1 MTAGRVLIGRI
12 LKAHGIR
19 GEVSFSAT
27 GDDPGSLRPGLVVYL
42 DERGRQGGEENGD
55 EAGGGRGEG
64 TLTVRAVRA
73 VDRFWL
79 LSFDEVADREVAESL
94 AGRSLFIEEEA
105 LPPLPE
111 GEYYHFQLVG
121 LAVTR
126 PDGTSTGRVT
136 RVIDMPGHD
145 LLEVQCSVGESL
157 TGDTFGVRSTERR
170 GIERPGIEGRGIE
183 GRGIGGH
190 SPAGD
195 FLVPIRREFVEWIDL
210 ERGEIRLA
218 DRADLLEA
226 QSKTT
231 ASDEGGESAGRRKMK
246 MRAERRRKR
255 PRGPSPDPGSESA
268 S

>member
-19 GEVSFSAT
+19 GEVSFAAA
-27 GDDPGSLRPGLVVYL
+27 GDDPGSLRPGLVAYL
-42 DERGRQGGEENGD
+42 G
-55 EAGGGRGEG
+55 AGRGGADGEPG
-64 TLTVRAVRA
+64 IEATGETLTIRGVRA

-94 AGRSLFIEEEA
+94 AGRSLFVDEESM
-105 LPPLPE
+105 PPLPE

-126 PDGTSTGRVT
+126 PDGMEMGRVT

-145 LLEVQCSVGESL
+145 LLEVQ
-157 TGDTFGVRSTERR
+157 
-170 GIERPGIEGRGIE
+170 GRE
-183 GRGIGGH
+183 
-190 SPAGD
+190 GD

-226 QSKTT
+226 QSKT
-231 ASDEGGESAGRRKMK
+231 AVPDGGGDPAGRRKMK
-246 MRAERRRKR
+246 MRAERRRKLR
-255 PRGPSPDPGSESA
+255 PDRSSEST